1 MNTKEYPLVS
11 VIVPCYNVEQYLPK
25 CIDSLL
31 SQTYS
36 NLEIWLVDDGSPD
49 RCGKICDE
57 YAVKDN
63 RIKVIHKENGGLADA
78 RNAAIDRATGE
89 WIVCVDSDDFVAK
102 NYIETLYGL
111 VERNRC
117 KVGVAWLHAFKEG
130 IEPSFKQPAY
140 QEIVFDNLKGIEKM
154 FYQELFDTAAWCKIY
169 HRSLFEEGIRYPYG
183 LIYEDLPTTYRL
195 FLKADKVAFCN
206 KIIYF
211 YLLRK
216 NSIEGQPFNAW
227 KLDSA
232 LNIIESIEAHSD
244 ELKNIKKAVRC
255 RLLSFCLHILLEMP
269 DNYGD
274 KRKEILIDYVRR
286 NRIKV
291 LWDMRA
297 RKKARV
303 ATLLSFLGIRTLRK
317 MLKKINKRNKS

>member
-1 MNTKEYPLVS
+1 MKIPLIS
-11 VIVPCYNVEQYLPK
+11 LIVPCYKVEQYLPK

-49 RCGKICDE
+49 NCGKICDE
-57 YAVKDN
+57 YGAKDN

-78 RNAAIDRATGE
+78 RNVAIDQATGE
-89 WIVCVDSDDFVAK
+89 WIVFVDSDDFVSED
-102 NYIETLYGL
+102 YIETLYEL
-111 VERNRC
+111 VKRNHC
-117 KVGVAWLHAFKEG
+117 NIGVAWLHAFNEG
-130 IEPSFKQPAY
+130 TEPSFYQPTY
-140 QEIVFDNLKGIEKM
+140 KEMIFDNMEGIEKM

-169 HRSLFEEGIRYPYG
+169 HRSLFEDGIRYPYG
-183 LIYEDLPTTYRL
+183 LIYEDLPTTYLL
-195 FLKADKVAFCN
+195 FLKTDKIAFCN

-216 NSIEGQPFNAW
+216 NSIEEQPFYVY

-232 LNIIESIEAHSD
+232 LKIVESMESYSN
-244 ELKNIKKAVRC
+244 ELKNVEKAVRC
-255 RLLSFCLHILLEMP
+255 RLLSFCFHILLEMP
-269 DNYGD
+269 DKYDDNRE
-274 KRKEILIDYVRR
+274 KILINYVRK
-286 NRIKV
+286 NRLRV

-303 ATLLSFLGIRTLRK
+303 AALLSFFGMSTIRIIY
-317 MLKKINKRNKS
+317 KKINKRNKS

>member
-1 MNTKEYPLVS
+1 MKIPLIS
-11 VIVPCYNVEQYLPK
+11 LIVPCYKVEKYLPK

-49 RCGKICDE
+49 NCGKICDE
-57 YAVKDN
+57 YAAKDN

-78 RNAAIDRATGE
+78 RNVAIDQATGE
-89 WIVCVDSDDFVAK
+89 WIVFVDSDDFVSK
-102 NYIETLYGL
+102 DYIEILYGL

-117 KVGVAWLHAFKEG
+117 KVGIAWLHAFNEG
-130 IEPSFKQPAY
+130 TEPSFQQPDY
-140 QEIVFDNLKGIEKM
+140 QEMVFSSMQGIEKM
-154 FYQELFDTAAWCKIY
+154 FYQELFDTSAWCKIY
-169 HRSLFEEGIRYPYG
+169 HRSLFEDGIRYPYG
-183 LIYEDLPTTYRL
+183 LIYEDLHTTYRL

-216 NSIEGQPFNAW
+216 NSIEGQPFNVH

-232 LNIIESIEAHSD
+232 LKIVESIESYSN
-244 ELKNIKKAVRC
+244 ELKNVEKAVRC
-255 RLLSFCLHILLEMP
+255 RLLSFCFHILLEMP
-269 DNYGD
+269 DKYDDN
-274 KRKEILIDYVRR
+274 RKKNLINYVRK
-286 NRIKV
+286 NRLRV

-303 ATLLSFLGIRTLRK
+303 AALLSFFGVRK
-317 MLKKINKRNKS
+317 SVV